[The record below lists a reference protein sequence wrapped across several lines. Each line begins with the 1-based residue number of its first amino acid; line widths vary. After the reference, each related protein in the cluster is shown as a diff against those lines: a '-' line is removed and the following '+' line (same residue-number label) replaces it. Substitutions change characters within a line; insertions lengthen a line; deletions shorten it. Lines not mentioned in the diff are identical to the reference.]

1 MSGCRAKML
10 GEMMPMKHAHF
21 QETILDRV
29 TRKMIMAT
37 SVNGVSHL
45 MTRQAHNIKNDAAQ
59 RAVFHGFEMSSWLL
73 AAIMPNRKGTPHPTK
88 LCRIQL
94 AIS

>member
-1 MSGCRAKML
+1 MRGCRAKML
-10 GEMMPMKHAHF
+10 GEMTPMKHAHF
-21 QETILDRV
+21 QVTIFERV
-29 TRKMIMAT
+29 TKKMIMAT

-45 MTRQAHNIKNDAAQ
+45 MTRQAHNIKNEAAQ
-59 RAVFHGFEMSSWLL
+59 KTEFHGFEMLSWLL

-94 AIS
+94 AMS